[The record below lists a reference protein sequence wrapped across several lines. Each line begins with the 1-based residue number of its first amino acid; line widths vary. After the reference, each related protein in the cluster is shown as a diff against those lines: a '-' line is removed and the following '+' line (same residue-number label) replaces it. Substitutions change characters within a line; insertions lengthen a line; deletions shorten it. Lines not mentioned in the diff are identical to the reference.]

1 MAVTLNL
8 VSMTSNWP
16 SMNSSLS
23 LVIGISGVLKVDVPI
38 STLNNTGSSF
48 SRVISMV
55 LIPALVSTVI
65 FSCFKI
71 PFL

>member
-8 VSMTSNWP
+8 VSMTSNSP
-16 SMNSSLS
+16 SINSSSS
-23 LVIGISGVLKVDVPI
+23 LVIGISGVLKVEVPI
-38 STLNNTGSSF
+38 STLNKTGSSF